1 LLPMWFWSRRR
12 MGHEDCVEYRTLNKL
27 IIKDKFPIPLADE
40 LLELARETIFSKIN
54 LRSGYHQIRM
64 TS

>member
-1 LLPMWFWSRRR
+1 

-54 LRSGYHQIRM
+54 LRSGCHHIRM

>member
-1 LLPMWFWSRRR
+1 

-40 LLELARETIFSKIN
+40 LARETIFSKIN
-54 LRSGYHQIRM
+54 LRSGYHHIRM